1 MFKNKLS
8 LDFTPARGA
17 LGVVLALSL
26 AACGSDEPTA
36 TGQAMGSI
44 AAPKVAQ
51 VASAVSS
58 KSMGPAQVSMELAHL
73 AKINDL
79 KGMMTLAM
87 PAPALKK
94 IVDSW
99 EAKRLEPIT
108 DINRKEFADGIA
120 KLIAPGAIDE
130 LMTLAEPQLVAAKP
144 QMAFYVPV
152 GVGFL
157 QQAIAANADM
167 KEAQKKQA
175 TEMVAAL
182 QVWATKTD
190 LTDPNRLR
198 KALTELAIGVKA
210 TKVTTLDQLQGLS
223 FDQMLGKGGV
233 LFGSM
238 KRAFNAYDLNM
249 DEMFTS
255 LKAEEIS
262 VTGDTAVIKTS
273 MTFLGQ
279 AISSE
284 AQMVKSDG
292 RWYSKDSIEA
302 LEKVTEQAIGQN
314 KEGTPKAA
322 ESDG

>member
-1 MFKNKLS
+1 MLKNKLS
-8 LDFTPARGA
+8 LA
-17 LGVVLALSL
+17 LGAVLALSL
-26 AACGSDEPTA
+26 AACGGDEPAATAKA
-36 TGQAMGSI
+36 TGSL

-51 VASAVSS
+51 VAAAIPST
-58 KSMGPAQVSMELAHL
+58 SMGPAQVSMELAHL

-79 KGMMTLAM
+79 KGMMNLAM

-94 IVDSW
+94 MVDSW
-99 EAKRLEPIT
+99 ETKRQEPIT
-108 DINRKEFADGIA
+108 DSDRKEFADGIA

-130 LMTLAEPQLVAAKP
+130 LMAQAEPEMAALKP
-144 QMAFYVPV
+144 QMAMYVPM
-152 GVGFL
+152 GIGMA
-157 QQAIAANADM
+157 QQAISANADLS
-167 KEAQKKQA
+167 EVQKKQA
-175 TEMVAAL
+175 TDMVSAL
-182 QVWATKTD
+182 QGWAMKTD

-198 KALTELAIGVKA
+198 KALTELASGVRA
-210 TKVTTLDQLQGLS
+210 TNITTLDQLQALS

-255 LKAEEIS
+255 LKAEQIS
-262 VTGDTAVIKTS
+262 MTGDTAVVRTS
-273 MTFLGQ
+273 MSFLGQ
-279 AISSE
+279 PITSE

-302 LEKVTEQAIGQN
+302 LEKVTESAIGEN
-314 KEGTPKAA
+314 KEGGNKTA

>member
-1 MFKNKLS
+1 MLKSKLS
-8 LDFTPARGA
+8 LA
-17 LGVVLALSL
+17 LGVVLALGL
-26 AACGSDEPTA
+26 AACGGDEPAATAKA
-36 TGQAMGSI
+36 TGSL

-51 VASAVSS
+51 VAAAVSN

-79 KGMMTLAM
+79 KGMMNLAM

-94 IVDSW
+94 MVDSW
-99 EAKRLEPIT
+99 ETKRREPIT
-108 DINRKEFADGIA
+108 DSDRKEFADSIA
-120 KLIAPGAIDE
+120 KLTAPGAIDA
-130 LMTLAEPQLVAAKP
+130 LMAMAEPQLAQAKP
-144 QMAFYVPV
+144 QMAFYVPMGI
-152 GVGFL
+152 GVL
-157 QQAIAANADM
+157 QQGISSNADM
-167 KEAQKKQA
+167 SDVQKKQA
-175 TEMVAAL
+175 SEMVSAL
-182 QVWATKTD
+182 QGWATKTD

-198 KALTELAIGVKA
+198 KALTEIAVGVKA
-210 TKVTTLDQLQGLS
+210 TNITTLDQLQALS

-238 KRAFNAYDLNM
+238 KRALNAYDLNM

-262 VTGDTAVIKTS
+262 VTGDTALVKTS
-273 MTFLGQ
+273 ITFLGQ
-279 AISSE
+279 PISSE
-284 AQMVKSDG
+284 AQMIRSDG

-302 LEKVTEQAIGQN
+302 LEKATEQAIGEN

>member
-1 MFKNKLS
+1 MLNNKLLLVS
-8 LDFTPARGA
+8 GT
-17 LGVVLALSL
+17 VLALSL
-26 AACGSDEPTA
+26 AACGGDEPAA

-51 VASAVSS
+51 VAAAVSN
-58 KSMGPAQVSMELAHL
+58 KAMGPAQVSMELAHL

-99 EAKRLEPIT
+99 ETKRLEPIS
-108 DINRKEFADGIA
+108 DSDRKEFADGIA
-120 KLIAPGAIDE
+120 KLTAPGAIDE
-130 LMTLAEPQLVAAKP
+130 LMALAEPKMAELKP
-144 QMAFYVPV
+144 QMAMYIPGGIMFI
-152 GVGFL
+152 
-157 QQAIAANADM
+157 QQSISSNTEMSDT
-167 KEAQKKQA
+167 QKKQA
-175 TEMVAAL
+175 TQMVGAL
-182 QVWATKTD
+182 QTWAMKTD

-262 VTGDTAVIKTS
+262 MTGDTAVIKTS

-284 AQMVKSDG
+284 AEMVKSDG

-302 LEKVTEQAIGQN
+302 LEKATEQAMGEN
-314 KEGTPKAA
+314 KEGTPEAV
-322 ESDG
+322 ESNG

>member
-1 MFKNKLS
+1 MLKNKLS
-8 LDFTPARGA
+8 LA
-17 LGVVLALSL
+17 LSVVLALGL
-26 AACGSDEPTA
+26 AACGGDEPAATAKA
-36 TGQAMGSI
+36 TGSL

-51 VASAVSS
+51 VAAAVPSA
-58 KSMGPAQVSMELAHL
+58 SMGPAQVSMELAHL

-94 IVDSW
+94 MVDSW
-99 EAKRLEPIT
+99 ETKRQEPIT
-108 DINRKEFADGIA
+108 ESDRKEFADGIA

-130 LMTLAEPQLVAAKP
+130 LMALAEPKMAELKP
-144 QMAFYVPV
+144 QMAMLVPI
-152 GVGFL
+152 GIGMA
-157 QQAIAANADM
+157 QEAISANGDLSDV
-167 KEAQKKQA
+167 QKKQA
-175 TEMVAAL
+175 TDMVAAM
-182 QVWATKTD
+182 QSWAMKTD
-190 LTDPNRLR
+190 FTDPNRLR
-198 KALTELAIGVKA
+198 KALTELASGVRA
-210 TKVTTLDQLQGLS
+210 TNITTLDQMQGLS

-255 LKAEEIS
+255 LKAEQIS
-262 VTGDTAVIKTS
+262 MTGDTAVVRTS

-279 AISSE
+279 PISTE

-292 RWYSKDSIEA
+292 RWYSKDSIDA
-302 LEKVTEQAIGQN
+302 LEKVTEQAMGEN
-314 KEGTPKAA
+314 KEGGNKAA